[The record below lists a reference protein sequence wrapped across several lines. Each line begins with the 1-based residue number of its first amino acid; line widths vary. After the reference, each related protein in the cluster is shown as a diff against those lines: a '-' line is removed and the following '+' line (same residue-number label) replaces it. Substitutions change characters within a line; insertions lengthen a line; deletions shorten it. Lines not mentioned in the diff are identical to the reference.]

1 MLSIMEKLV
10 EVGGGGGV
18 MKGRSSLVVTIKFPD
33 PSITYRIILSI
44 FLIGS
49 QFSLVPP
56 LNSVSDD

>member
-1 MLSIMEKLV
+1 
-10 EVGGGGGV
+10 